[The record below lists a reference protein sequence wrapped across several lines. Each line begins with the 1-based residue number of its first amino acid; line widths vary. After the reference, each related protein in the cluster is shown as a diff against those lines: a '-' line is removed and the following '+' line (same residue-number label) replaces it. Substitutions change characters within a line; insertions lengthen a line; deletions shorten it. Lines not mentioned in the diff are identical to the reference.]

1 MKGTVK
7 ANTVDKY
14 LRPIRSQIRD
24 LIPENS
30 RVVEFGCGNGDLLF
44 WLADKIALGRGFDVD
59 KSLVAFANK
68 HKEATKA
75 NNLHFEVA
83 DVSTKMNIGEQ
94 YDFAISSLLLHIL
107 PHSKAVQVIETLL
120 THSKSLIICGFSSPQ
135 NWKQHFLLWLDQRF
149 TNHYPKFKKHRES
162 GYTEGLLEAMNI
174 VDYDRIDTFDPVIK
188 VYRIDCNHQIDKTT
202 IP

>member
-7 ANTVDKY
+7 ANTVDRY
-14 LRPIRSQIRD
+14 LRPIRAQIKD

-30 RVVEFGCGNGDLLF
+30 CVVEFGCGNGDLLF
-44 WLADKIALGRGFDVD
+44 RLADKIRLGRGFDVD

-68 HKEATKA
+68 RKEALKA

-83 DVSTKMNIGEQ
+83 DVSTKHNIGAQ

-107 PHSKAVQVIETLL
+107 PHSEAVQVVETLF
-120 THSKSLIICGFSSPQ
+120 THSKSLIICGFTRPT
-135 NWKQHFLLWLDQRF
+135 NWKQNFLLWLDQRF
-149 TNHYPKFKKHRES
+149 TNHYLNFKRHRES

-174 VDYDRIDTFDPVIK
+174 EDYDRIDTFDPVIK
-188 VYRIDCNHQIDKTT
+188 IYRIVSAK
-202 IP
+202 